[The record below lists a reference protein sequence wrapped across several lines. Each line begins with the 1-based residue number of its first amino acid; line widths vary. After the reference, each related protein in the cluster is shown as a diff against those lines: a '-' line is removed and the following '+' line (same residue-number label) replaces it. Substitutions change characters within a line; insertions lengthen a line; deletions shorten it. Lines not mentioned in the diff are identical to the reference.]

1 MWLENLGRD
10 CVYAARTLR
19 KSPGFTLVVIV
30 TLALGIG
37 ANTAIFSFFYGV
49 LLRPLPLTDP
59 DRAVIMQQARGQT
72 GHIKFDGVGL
82 FSADY
87 LDLKRSVRSFTDAAT
102 YSLDV
107 QTLTGV
113 ESPDMINCV
122 VTTHNFFTVLGAR
135 AALGRFYTPDDARD
149 GGRFAVLNHAYWR
162 SAFGGSPDI
171 IGRPVTLNGV
181 NFTVLG
187 VMPADYDFPLLA
199 KFYLSSAGP
208 TPEGQPEAN
217 GRGRPIRT
225 VIARLAPGVSIAQ
238 AESEVAAIVRALPN
252 PNQVKRPVFLVS
264 MRDQIVGKVR
274 GALGVLFGCVGL
286 VLLLACLNIANLV
299 LARANA
305 RQRET
310 AIRLALGAGRWRL
323 VRQILTESVMLS
335 LLGGAL
341 GVLVGIIGLRL
352 LVVLAPGDL
361 PRLAGVGVDAW
372 VLGFAFLISV
382 VTGILCGLAPAL
394 EMTSADLSHTINEGS
409 RGGSTGVERRRL
421 RATLVCGEVA
431 ISLVLLVGAGLLL
444 RSFWQMQGV
453 SWGFNAARLVSMR
466 VGLAAPGQPVN
477 VATYRALLD
486 KLEHEPGFESVGA
499 NFDRIGISWWNGAF
513 AAQGEVYPNR
523 DDMPKCSFH
532 TVNPGYFAT
541 LGIPLLQGRA
551 FNADDGEKG
560 RPVAIVDANLARRH
574 YPDGAIGRKLTTGS
588 NVGGGE
594 VEIVGVAGA
603 VKSNGPEAAPGAD
616 IYFPGEQML
625 TSNVFVTIRT
635 KLSPV
640 VTVAAVRRILR
651 EIDAKL
657 PLTDIATM
665 DEIVTRAGINRRFP
679 LIVICAFAGLAIVL
693 AAIGIYAVTA
703 YAVTQRTR
711 EIGIRMALGSEAQAV
726 IGLLVRQGFVPILI
740 GLGVG
745 LAGGTGL
752 AFAMRSLL
760 FGIPPLDLATFLLVP
775 FTLAAI
781 AAAACWLPA
790 RRAAKVD
797 PIVTLRAE

>member
-1 MWLENLGRD
+1 
-10 CVYAARTLR
+10 
-19 KSPGFTLVVIV
+19 
-30 TLALGIG
+30 
-37 ANTAIFSFFYGV
+37 
-49 LLRPLPLTDP
+49 
-59 DRAVIMQQARGQT
+59 
-72 GHIKFDGVGL
+72 
-82 FSADY
+82 
-87 LDLKRSVRSFTDAAT
+87 
-102 YSLDV
+102 
-107 QTLTGV
+107 
-113 ESPDMINCV
+113 
-122 VTTHNFFTVLGAR
+122 
-135 AALGRFYTPDDARD
+135 
-149 GGRFAVLNHAYWR
+149 
-162 SAFGGSPDI
+162 
-171 IGRPVTLNGV
+171 
-181 NFTVLG
+181 
-187 VMPADYDFPLLA
+187 
-199 KFYLSSAGP
+199 
-208 TPEGQPEAN
+208 
-217 GRGRPIRT
+217 
-225 VIARLAPGVSIAQ
+225 
-238 AESEVAAIVRALPN
+238 
-252 PNQVKRPVFLVS
+252 

-274 GALGVLFGCVGL
+274 GALGVLFGCVAL

-335 LLGGAL
+335 LFGGAL
-341 GVLVGIIGLRL
+341 GVLVGIVGLRL
-352 LVVLAPGDL
+352 LVALAPGDL

-382 VTGILCGLAPAL
+382 ITGILCGLAPAL

-421 RATLVCGEVA
+421 RAILVCGEVA

-453 SWGFNAARLVSMR
+453 SWGFNSARLVSMR
-466 VGLAAPGQPVN
+466 VGLAAPGQPVT
-477 VATYRALLD
+477 VATYRALID
-486 KLEHEPGFESVGA
+486 KLEREPGFESVA
-499 NFDRIGISWWNGAF
+499 TSFDRIGISWFQGAF
-513 AAQGEVYPNR
+513 AAPGEVYTNR

-532 TVNPGYFAT
+532 PVSPTYFAT
-541 LGIPLLQGRA
+541 LGIPLLRGRT
-551 FNADDGEKG
+551 FNVDDHEKG

-574 YPDGAIGRKLTTGS
+574 YPDGAVGKKLTTGS

-594 VEIVGVAGA
+594 VEIVGVVGA
-603 VKSNGPEAAPGAD
+603 VKSNGPETMANAD
-616 IYFPGEQML
+616 IYFPAEQML
-625 TSNVFVTIRT
+625 TPNLFVTVRT
-635 KLSPV
+635 KLSPA

-651 EIDAKL
+651 DIDAKL
-657 PLTDIATM
+657 PLTDIASM

-679 LIVICAFAGLAIVL
+679 LIVICAFAALAIVL

-760 FGIPPLDLATFLLVP
+760 FGIPPFDLATFLLVP
-775 FTLAAI
+775 FILAAI

-790 RRAAKVD
+790 RRAAKID
-797 PIVTLRAE
+797 PLVTLRAE